1 MYCPNKQNSK
11 CASAAIRNLYQKLL
25 IFNRLAEIWINKRKY
40 KFPKSELSRYVEDGN
55 FDSYNVAST
64 V

>member
-1 MYCPNKQNSK
+1 M
-11 CASAAIRNLYQKLL
+11 
-25 IFNRLAEIWINKRKY
+25 RKY
-40 KFPKSELSRYVEDGN
+40 KFPKSELSLYVEDGN

>member
-1 MYCPNKQNSK
+1 M
-11 CASAAIRNLYQKLL
+11 
-25 IFNRLAEIWINKRKY
+25 RKY